1 MELDELNQLEEKVKN
16 LVDDLKRLKGE
27 NEHLK
32 RELQQMKKEST
43 GKNQERIEIK
53 KRVTTLIELI
63 DSLEDQAIKQTAN
76 DNRQSTIDNQQHEGM
91 KK

>member
-1 MELDELNQLEEKVKN
+1 MELDELNRLEEKVKN
-16 LVDDLKRLKGE
+16 LVDNLKRLKGE

-43 GKNQERIEIK
+43 SKNQERIEIK

-63 DSLEDQAIKQTAN
+63 DSLENQAIKQTTN
-76 DNRQSTIDNQQHEGM
+76 NNQQSTINKM
-91 KK
+91 KE